1 MTITQHRNSPFAHLL
16 ARCLQKLCSDL
27 KAVGLRQWP
36 PRYSVWRQGPV
47 AQIKPKL
54 VNAMDAACVNLFV
67 CVWASIWRRM
77 RSFWST
83 LKAAELIDVA
93 FVRQSWL
100 DSVTNGNDSIVTLDF
115 VNDSTWQAIDHIC
128 AVAEI
133 SKGRL
138 RSQLRNLVQWAHT
151 QWTTDDDVECSRNI
165 YRWWVSEKVVHHLG
179 SDAAD
184 LKAFISFIGC
194 MKVTNA
200 GVEGKFSE
208 VTARKS
214 KGTVTLADDRLC
226 DMIVLKQLGKLGP
239 DPASTPFQL
248 KVDGAAHFKCDVRY
262 GL

>member
-1 MTITQHRNSPFAHLL
+1 VYGA
-16 ARCLQKLCSDL
+16 K
-27 KAVGLRQWP
+27 
-36 PRYSVWRQGPV
+36 GPV

-138 RSQLRNLVQWAHT
+138 RS
-151 QWTTDDDVECSRNI
+151 
-165 YRWWVSEKVVHHLG
+165 
-179 SDAAD
+179 
-184 LKAFISFIGC
+184 
-194 MKVTNA
+194 
-200 GVEGKFSE
+200 
-208 VTARKS
+208 
-214 KGTVTLADDRLC
+214 
-226 DMIVLKQLGKLGP
+226 
-239 DPASTPFQL
+239 
-248 KVDGAAHFKCDVRY
+248 
-262 GL
+262 

>member
-1 MTITQHRNSPFAHLL
+1 
-16 ARCLQKLCSDL
+16 
-27 KAVGLRQWP
+27 
-36 PRYSVWRQGPV
+36 
-47 AQIKPKL
+47 
-54 VNAMDAACVNLFV
+54 
-67 CVWASIWRRM
+67 M

-165 YRWWVSEKVVHHLG
+165 YDGGCRKRWFTILVLMLPISRPLSVSLG
-179 SDAAD
+179 
-184 LKAFISFIGC
+184 
-194 MKVTNA
+194 V
-200 GVEGKFSE
+200 
-208 VTARKS
+208 
-214 KGTVTLADDRLC
+214 
-226 DMIVLKQLGKLGP
+226 
-239 DPASTPFQL
+239 
-248 KVDGAAHFKCDVRY
+248 
-262 GL
+262 